1 MRPLLHAL
9 VISAAVLLAIGS
21 PAVGAGLPDRPLT
34 LEECIALACQHNPSL
49 VIAQQQVVSAGAGV
63 GKALSSYY
71 PSASFIATQG
81 RTAGSSFVETPGG
94 TVAFTATGRRREA
107 EVVLSQTVWQTA
119 RGDSVSQARH
129 SFGAALADQQAT
141 GQDLVLSVSQLYY
154 SALAAEQLVEV
165 AEANLAA
172 ARDHEKLAK
181 ARAEVGAA
189 PPVDVVPAE
198 ADVADAEFSLLQAQN
213 NADVAKAQLKREI
226 GLPPTYRVQLSRP
239 GIQDLDQPRPSLDEA
254 LGTARARRPEVTA
267 MRASVAAAED
277 SLRIARAMRGPLFTL
292 SAQYDR
298 GLQGPQEG
306 TSWAAMLSA
315 DVPLFDAGARTS
327 EVISARAAL
336 RSQQAQE
343 QQLANSI
350 GTEVET
356 ALLNVD
362 TARQSVRA
370 AEKAV
375 TSAQAQLAAA
385 EGKYKGGVGIFVE
398 ILDAQKAVARARTNH
413 VQAIYDYQ
421 SALVSLRRATG
432 ELTLPAP
439 GEQALHTAGPSG
451 PRGVL
456 SGSPR
461 GGQAP

>member
-1 MRPLLHAL
+1 
-9 VISAAVLLAIGS
+9 
-21 PAVGAGLPDRPLT
+21 
-34 LEECIALACQHNPSL
+34 
-49 VIAQQQVVSAGAGV
+49 
-63 GKALSSYY
+63 
-71 PSASFIATQG
+71 
-81 RTAGSSFVETPGG
+81 
-94 TVAFTATGRRREA
+94 
-107 EVVLSQTVWQTA
+107 
-119 RGDSVSQARH
+119 
-129 SFGAALADQQAT
+129 
-141 GQDLVLSVSQLYY
+141 
-154 SALAAEQLVEV
+154 
-165 AEANLAA
+165 
-172 ARDHEKLAK
+172 
-181 ARAEVGAA
+181 
-189 PPVDVVPAE
+189 
-198 ADVADAEFSLLQAQN
+198 
-213 NADVAKAQLKREI
+213 
-226 GLPPTYRVQLSRP
+226 
-239 GIQDLDQPRPSLDEA
+239 
-254 LGTARARRPEVTA
+254 

-327 EVISARAAL
+327 EVISARAGL

-385 EGKYKGGVGIFVE
+385 EGKYRGGVGIFVE

-439 GEQALHTAGPSG
+439 EEQALHTAGPSG